1 MAEEKTGRIGRLL
14 DMSKD
19 AVLHLPRISL
29 FGNLQCCVE
38 NHQGVVQYTQKKIG
52 LNAGRYR
59 IYIEGEDLVIT
70 SLSADAIYVEG
81 RIGQVQYEV

>member
-1 MAEEKTGRIGRLL
+1 MADEKTGRIGRLL

-38 NHQGVVQYTQKKIG
+38 NHQGVVQYTQEKIG

-70 SLSADAIYVEG
+70 SLSVDAIYVEG